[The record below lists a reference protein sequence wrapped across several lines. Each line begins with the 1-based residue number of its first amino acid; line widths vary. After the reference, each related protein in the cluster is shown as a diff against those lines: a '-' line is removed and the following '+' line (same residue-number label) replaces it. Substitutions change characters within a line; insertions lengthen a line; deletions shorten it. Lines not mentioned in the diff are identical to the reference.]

1 MLPYS
6 ILKPTEIKLLY
17 SSGCQFEF
25 SIHTFNDFLLL
36 IPSFYTS
43 TAKGGLLKS
52 QKVVVLK
59 SAQITPDAM

>member
-25 SIHTFNDFLLL
+25 SIHTFNDFPRL
-36 IPSFYTS
+36 IPSFYTC
-43 TAKGGLLKS
+43 TAKGELLKS